1 MRRVAAPLAAVL
13 AAAAIG
19 ACGDD
24 GAEPGAPQG
33 ATLVLDFTPNAV
45 HAGLFAA
52 QRRGYFEDAGV
63 ELEIREPS
71 SSADGAKLLQAGQ
84 ADFAILDINDL
95 GIARQEGADLVA
107 IAAIVQRPL
116 AAVIAADRRD
126 VERPLDLAGGTVG
139 VTGVPS
145 DDAVLDAVLRSDG
158 IGPGEVERTTIGFNS
173 VAALASG
180 RVDAA
185 TAFWNAEG
193 VQLREMG
200 IPTNEFRVDE
210 FGAGRYP
217 ELVVAVTGEYRRDH
231 RGEACA
237 LVKGLGRGYA
247 VLAADPPGAL
257 DDLLAENAGL
267 ERRAQTLQL
276 DALLAGNAF
285 SERASEP
292 GASIELDLV
301 PALDWL
307 EFATTHGLLDVGTAR
322 ERDEILEG
330 LSDRFA
336 QSCRRR
342 PPDGGF
348 TD

>member
-1 MRRVAAPLAAVL
+1 MRRVAAPLAAIL
-13 AAAAIG
+13 AAAALG

-33 ATLVLDFTPNAV
+33 ATLVLDFQPNAV
-45 HAGLFAA
+45 HTGLFAA
-52 QRRGYFEDAGV
+52 QRRGYFEDAGL

-71 SSADGAKLLQAGQ
+71 STADGAKLLEAGRAQ
-84 ADFAILDINDL
+84 FAILDINDL
-95 GIARQEGADLVA
+95 GLARQEGADLVA

-145 DDAVLDAVLRSDG
+145 DDAVLDTVLRSDG
-158 IGPGEVERTTIGFNS
+158 LDPDEVERVNIGFNS

-193 VQLREMG
+193 VQLRDTG

-217 ELVVAVTGEYRRDH
+217 ELVVVTTGEYRRDH
-231 RGEACA
+231 RADACA
-237 LVKGLGRGYA
+237 FAKGLGRGYA
-247 VLAADPPGAL
+247 VLESDPPGAL
-257 DDLLAENAGL
+257 DDLLAENAAL
-267 ERRAQTLQL
+267 ERRSQTLQL
-276 DALLAGNAF
+276 DTLIAGNAF
-285 SERASEP
+285 SES
-292 GASIELDLV
+292 GARQTTSVEFGAVSALSWLRFAGGNGLVDLDLGS
-301 PALDWL
+301 AKQ
-307 EFATTHGLLDVGTAR
+307 
-322 ERDEILEG
+322 RDELLEG
-330 LSDRFA
+330 LY
-336 QSCRRR
+336 
-342 PPDGGF
+342 GGF
-348 TD
+348 SQMCRLAPPGNG